1 MLYEE
6 QQVMEAF
13 RLYTRLALK
22 GYGDK
27 EALRLYLADDVVRGL
42 VEEFAQ
48 EVECTVIS
56 AGDQLYLIPLALSS
70 PFHVSNQSLKDQYL
84 PAYAVN
90 ADIYLMY
97 VAIIILFGEFY
108 DSYQTMEATREFL
121 TLDHW
126 LTRLNER
133 LLALKEINPKELE
146 KMESELEYNWQQVID
161 KWDALDDLKEKVKA
175 RDARTRSRLGFLNT
189 VKKFLEAQDL
199 IRDIGEDEVTLT
211 EKAQTIIQRYYM
223 EVQHNQNILEFI
235 YRNSPD
241 KERK

>member
-175 RDARTRSRLGFLNT
+175 QDARTRSRLGFLNT

>member
-133 LLALKEINPKELE
+133 LLALKEINPQELE

-175 RDARTRSRLGFLNT
+175 QDARTRSRLGFLNT

>member
-1 MLYEE
+1 MLYDER
-6 QQVMEAF
+6 QVMEAF
-13 RLYTRLALK
+13 RLYARLALK

-27 EALRLYLADDVVRGL
+27 ETLRLYLADDVVRGL

-48 EVECTVIS
+48 EVECTVIL

-70 PFHVSNQSLKDQYL
+70 PFHVSNQSLKEQYL

-133 LLALKEINPKELE
+133 LLALKEINPQELE

-175 RDARTRSRLGFLNT
+175 QDARTRSRLGFLNT